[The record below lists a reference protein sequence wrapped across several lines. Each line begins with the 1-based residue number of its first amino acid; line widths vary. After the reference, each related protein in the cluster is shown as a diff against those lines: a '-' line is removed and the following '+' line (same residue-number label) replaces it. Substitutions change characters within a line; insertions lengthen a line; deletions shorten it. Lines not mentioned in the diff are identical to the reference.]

1 MSKSLWGFF
10 SKDTTYLKA
19 TEKLDLY
26 EAIIPE
32 NVEKRMLIWA
42 LIFHKWSAKTSL
54 SKEICYVTNM

>member
-32 NVEKRMLIWA
+32 NVEKRM
-42 LIFHKWSAKTSL
+42 
-54 SKEICYVTNM
+54 